1 MRQLFL
7 GQRLQLLV
15 GLLQGLHYLLVRLL
29 LVHLFLLHSRVFL
42 LGVTQLILQL
52 LDDVQVCVR
61 YFLIV
66 VLDVIVFLLMFGSQV
81 LNSLILFGLDLEYK
95 RLSLTLHLFSQQQ
108 HLVLELQR
116 DLICDSLELTAH
128 LSRTLVEIFCQS
140 VQILHVSNLLFLLLD
155 FECADILLELSL
167 NDAVVVLSVLES
179 DLGLFFELSELVK
192 VLEDQVLHSLFV
204 YLYFDFM
211 LLRQILQLS
220 LLVS

>member
-1 MRQLFL
+1 
-7 GQRLQLLV
+7 
-15 GLLQGLHYLLVRLL
+15 
-29 LVHLFLLHSRVFL
+29 
-42 LGVTQLILQL
+42 
-52 LDDVQVCVR
+52 
-61 YFLIV
+61 
-66 VLDVIVFLLMFGSQV
+66 MFGSQV

-95 RLSLTLHLFSQQQ
+95 RLSLALHVFSQQQ
-108 HLVLELQR
+108 HLVLELQG

-155 FECADILLELSL
+155 FECADVLLEFSL

-179 DLGLFFELSELVK
+179 DLSLFFELSELVK

-220 LLVS
+220 LLVSQLCLLVLQLLLANDPEVVDSLSLVLVKAGKVFLLPDFVFESSALDTE